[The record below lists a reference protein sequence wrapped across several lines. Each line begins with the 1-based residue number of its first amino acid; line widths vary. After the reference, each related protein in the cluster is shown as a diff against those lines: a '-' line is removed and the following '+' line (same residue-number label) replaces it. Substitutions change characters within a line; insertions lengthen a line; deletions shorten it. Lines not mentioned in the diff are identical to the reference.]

1 MIPFPPGPFTPD
13 VLLLAAG
20 LVFAGYLLFGITGF
34 GASFVT
40 VPVLSHSLPLPYLLS
55 LSTLLDFWAALAL
68 SWRHRR
74 DVAYAELARMLPFT
88 LAGSAAGL
96 ALLVSLPRA
105 VIMGALGLFVVGNS
119 LWSLR
124 AQRSTAPVHRAWAVP
139 AGLVGGVFG
148 SLFGV
153 GGPPQ
158 VIYITRRLGDSPRL
172 RPTIAMTVAL
182 SVGVRVI
189 VFSVAGLMLRTDV
202 LVAFLCLFPVALAG
216 LVIGNRVHLALSP
229 AQVLRVVNAFLMIV
243 GISLL
248 ARAVA

>member
-172 RPTIAMTVAL
+172 RPTIAMTVVFASVLRSDLPEIERLIAKHFDLRPAAIIDGFDLRRPIYRQTAAYGHFGRPDLDLPWERLDKVDAL
-182 SVGVRVI
+182 RKD
-189 VFSVAGLMLRTDV
+189 AGL
-202 LVAFLCLFPVALAG
+202 A
-216 LVIGNRVHLALSP
+216 
-229 AQVLRVVNAFLMIV
+229 
-243 GISLL
+243 
-248 ARAVA
+248 